1 MDAETAAITQGM
13 ARVMLSY
20 EAELPHPIRNLMA
33 GDLAR
38 SLLIQVGCCFPFCS
52 MTVSCVPCFD
62 LHAENSRYLPH
73 ACSRFHGRMLLCVP
87 TSLF

>member
-38 SLLIQVGCCFPFCS
+38 SLLIQVGMFVAVCNRTISVCC
-52 MTVSCVPCFD
+52 
-62 LHAENSRYLPH
+62 
-73 ACSRFHGRMLLCVP
+73 G
-87 TSLF
+87 

>member
-38 SLLIQVGCCFPFCS
+38 SLLIQVGHP
-52 MTVSCVPCFD
+52 P
-62 LHAENSRYLPH
+62 
-73 ACSRFHGRMLLCVP
+73 
-87 TSLF
+87 LFAA